1 MSIHPLAWLSPSRIG
16 GDVQDLVSR
25 GATLARHLVPHL
37 VDDIDGDSATET
49 VPFSYR
55 GADYE
60 IDLSEKRAAALDEA
74 LAPYLANARR
84 VRTKPATPRRPAPR
98 RPAAKS
104 SVPAGPRE
112 VRAWAKNNG
121 IEVSDRG
128 RIGADVMRRY
138 QEAHGG

>member
-25 GATLARHLVPHL
+25 GVTLARLLMTHL

-49 VPFSYR
+49 VAFSYR

-60 IDLSEKRAAALDEA
+60 IDLSGKSAAALDEA

-84 VRTKPATPRRPAPR
+84 VRTKPAAPR

-104 SVPAGPRE
+104 SVPAGPRA
-112 VRAWAKNNG
+112 VRSWAKNHG

-128 RIGADVMRRY
+128 RIGAAVMRRY

>member
-16 GDVQDLVSR
+16 GDVQHLLNRSATFAGLLVI
-25 GATLARHLVPHL
+25 HL
-37 VDDIDGDSATET
+37 VDGIDGDNRTET
-49 VPFSYR
+49 VAFSYR
-55 GADYE
+55 GANYE
-60 IDLSEKRAAALDEA
+60 IDLSEKSAAVLDEV

-84 VRTKPATPRRPAPR
+84 VRTKPAAPR

-128 RIGADVMRRY
+128 RISAAVMRRY